1 MYISMNELKAALRR
15 CFEASG
21 YFVGNYEDAANMILW
36 LEKHGLHGLNEL
48 TNAIDYVAA
57 DREKPL
63 SKVVYEDSTSATI
76 DAHGRSALNCGA
88 AAVDLAQAKALE
100 SGIAT
105 ITVHNCHNRMFI
117 LKALTDCGRRG
128 ISAAA
133 YWQNGSD
140 VITEHT
146 AAIRSGQRYP
156 SYSEAL
162 TSLTDS
168 NGTCVGSCEQSS
180 GNTRENK
187 QALTI
192 ICSSRVDL
200 TSSLQSKDQHYVSPQ
215 QIAENK
221 AQTVEFGIEITQQL
235 WDQINTLGTGI
246 LVENTERSRLDAG
259 GG

>member
-1 MYISMNELKAALRR
+1 MHISMNELTAALRR

-21 YFVGNYEDAANMILW
+21 YFVGNYEDAANMIVW
-36 LEKHGLHGLNEL
+36 LEKHGLKGLEEL
-48 TNAIDYVAA
+48 EHALAYIAA
-57 DREKPL
+57 DQNKPQ
-63 SKVVYEDSTSATI
+63 SKIIYEDSTSAII
-76 DAHGRSALNCGA
+76 DAHGRSSLNCVA
-88 AAVDLAQAKALE
+88 AAVDLAQAKALA

-133 YWQNGSD
+133 YWQNGSEI
-140 VITEHT
+140 ITEHT

-156 SYSEAL
+156 NYSQAITNL
-162 TSLTDS
+162 A
-168 NGTCVGSCEQSS
+168 CS
-180 GNTRENK
+180 GEDK

-200 TSSLQSKDQHYVSPQ
+200 TSSLQSTEQQSISAQ
-215 QIAENK
+215 QIAEHK
-221 AQTVEFGIEITQQL
+221 ALTVELGIEIDKKL
-235 WDQINTLGTGI
+235 WAEINQLGTGI

-259 GG
+259 GR